1 MKSFFPLFFLQ
12 FICKE
17 VKTKNKMLHPVYKF
31 GDLLFDRMDEF
42 LWAILLEQ
50 GLSLNAF
57 DWSTN
62 VYTKDDT
69 FIVKRKETTSRLAME
84 ALADEF
90 AKSEI
95 ESYIKISPLD
105 INNVS
110 HVHLINFKIC

>member
-42 LWAILLEQ
+42 LWAILQEQ

-62 VYTKDDT
+62 VYIQRMTPLSLNEKKLQADWQW
-69 FIVKRKETTSRLAME
+69 RL
-84 ALADEF
+84 
-90 AKSEI
+90 
-95 ESYIKISPLD
+95 
-105 INNVS
+105 
-110 HVHLINFKIC
+110 